1 MGLTDSKEE
10 GKFKLLSGDVLGD
23 YKNWKKGR
31 PQSGSNS
38 ADCVS
43 MSSADKWKW
52 VDGSCYDRKDAYCKI
67 DFFQHNYKRYHISS
81 MILSWK
87 KAEDYC
93 MAMGGHLTSV
103 KNGDENKFLVSLVR
117 ENS

>member
-1 MGLTDSKEE
+1 MSWFNAERFCQEHNGILASPTTEAEQKFLEKKYGIGDFWIGLTDSKEE
-10 GKFKLLSGDVLGD
+10 GKFKLLLGDVLGD

-67 DFFQHNYKRYHISS
+67 DCKLEIFCF
-81 MILSWK
+81 
-87 KAEDYC
+87 
-93 MAMGGHLTSV
+93 
-103 KNGDENKFLVSLVR
+103 
-117 ENS
+117 